1 MTKTLTDTISAKLK
15 ADMETDQ
22 AAKKGDLQKVIDS
35 LKPKADRH
43 DALQERLTLFEEL
56 AHARLDEA
64 IAELP
69 EALQALAPDEDAD
82 PIEKEKW
89 LIMKAKPALAKL
101 KKAGLDDDEDERDD
115 DEEDVVKQA
124 TRKKREGTQRANA
137 EVRQDAK
144 DGRRN
149 SQGLQID
156 GQLPPASVVSRRRR
170 NGSSCKGWYANDLHA
185 RTDKGNRSSPVFW
198 PVRRWQGAI
207 SST

>member
-1 MTKTLTDTISAKLK
+1 
-15 ADMETDQ
+15 
-22 AAKKGDLQKVIDS
+22 
-35 LKPKADRH
+35 
-43 DALQERLTLFEEL
+43 LTLFEEL

-124 TRKKREGTQRANA
+124 TRKKREGLNARMPKSGKTQKTV
-137 EVRQDAK
+137 EEIV
-144 DGRRN
+144 
-149 SQGLQID
+149 
-156 GQLPPASVVSRRRR
+156 
-170 NGSSCKGWYANDLHA
+170 KGYKS
-185 RTDKGNRSSPVFW
+185 TGNYRPLL
-198 PVRRWQGAI
+198 
-207 SST
+207 